1 MSTPHPIRILVLTDT
16 CDADPEL
23 VEAISRRATSDDVMF
38 RLVVLNP
45 ARAELHLL
53 HPERHNKAAEAEETL
68 RRTLPRLQSAA
79 GTRNLLGSVSVRHD
93 PMDAIEET
101 MNSEP
106 IDEVMLHVREHAWTR
121 RLHQDLAHRLAHHGL
136 PVQVVEHPAAAPRG

>member
-1 MSTPHPIRILVLTDT
+1 MSTSHPTRVLVLTDT
-16 CDADPEL
+16 CEADPEL
-23 VEAISRRATSDDVMF
+23 IEAITRRAISDDVVF

-45 ARAELHLL
+45 ARAEVHLL
-53 HPERHNKAAEAEETL
+53 HPERHDKAAEAEASL
-68 RRTLPRLQSAA
+68 DHTLPRLQSAA
-79 GTRNLLGSVSVRHD
+79 GSCRVVGSVSVRHD

-106 IDEVMLHVREHAWTR
+106 IDEVMLHVREHAWAK

-136 PVQVVEHPAAAPRG
+136 PVEVVDHRTASH

>member
-1 MSTPHPIRILVLTDT
+1 MSTAHPTRILVLTDT

-23 VEAISRRATSDDVMF
+23 VEAISRRATSDDVVF

-53 HPERHNKAAEAEETL
+53 HPERHEKAAEAEKTL
-68 RRTLPRLQSAA
+68 RRTLPRLESAA
-79 GTRNLLGSVSVRHD
+79 GTCNVFGSVSVRHD

-106 IDEVMLHVREHAWTR
+106 IDEVMLHVRERAWTR

-136 PVQVVEHPAAAPRG
+136 PVQVVEHRASAPTG

>member
-1 MSTPHPIRILVLTDT
+1 MSTTRPIRILVLTDT

-23 VEAISRRATSDDVMF
+23 VEAISRRATSDDVVF

-53 HPERHNKAAEAEETL
+53 HPERHDKAAEAEQSL
-68 RRTLPRLQSAA
+68 RRTLPRLESAA
-79 GTRNLLGSVSVRHD
+79 GTHNVIGSVSVSHD

-101 MNSEP
+101 MNNEP
-106 IDEVMLHVREHAWTR
+106 IDAIILHVREHAWAR
-121 RLHQDLAHRLAHHGL
+121 RLHQDLAHRLAHHRL
-136 PVQVVEHPAAAPRG
+136 PVQVVEHRTAASTG